1 MTKPKKLPQY
11 MTIAE
16 LLDALGF
23 PAGAVGRESIRQQI
37 YRWCR
42 TKPESRTDRPSSST
56 RKAKLVEGI
65 HWTTAANGE
74 RLFDRSTVDA
84 VKVLRGKRQQI
95 VSTSSTTRLQGR
107 R

>member
-23 PAGAVGRESIRQQI
+23 SAGAVGRESIRQQI

-42 TKPESRTDRPSSST
+42 TKPEPRADRPSSST

-74 RLFDRSTVDA
+74 RLFTRAAVDA
-84 VKVLRGKRQQI
+84 VTALRGHRQRS
-95 VSTSSTTRLQGR
+95 VSKSSTSRLHGER
-107 R
+107 